1 MEMQFVDSSNIA
13 QIGYDPN
20 SNTLRVEFKSG
31 GRTYDY
37 FNVPENVFNEL
48 KNASSVGSYHAR
60 NIKNSYPYS
69 EI

>member
-1 MEMQFVDSSNIA
+1 MEMNFVDSSNIER
-13 QIGYDPN
+13 IGYD
-20 SNTLRVEFKSG
+20 STSGTLRIEFKSN
-31 GRTYDY
+31 RAYDY

-48 KNASSVGSYHAR
+48 RYASSVGSYHSA